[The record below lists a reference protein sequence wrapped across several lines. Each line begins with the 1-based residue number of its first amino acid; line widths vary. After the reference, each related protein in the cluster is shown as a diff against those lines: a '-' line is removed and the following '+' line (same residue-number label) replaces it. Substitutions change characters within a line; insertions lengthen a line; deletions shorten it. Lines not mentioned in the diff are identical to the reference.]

1 MRRVSKIAV
10 AGIASAALALTATAC
25 GSTSAD
31 KAKED
36 AAPSGSSS
44 AQSGVKVGI
53 AYDVGGRGDH
63 SFNDSAARGVD
74 KAKAEFG
81 GDVKEL
87 TAKTTDTEAD
97 RVDRLTQLAEA
108 GYNPVVGIGYAYA
121 NSMKSVAAK
130 FPAVTFGIV
139 DSVVDAKNVDNI
151 VFTEEQG
158 SYLGGVAAALKTK
171 KDHVG
176 FIGGVDVPLIKK
188 FEAGYVQG
196 VHDTNPKI
204 KVDVQYLSHGSDTSG
219 FASPDKGKAAAQ
231 GMLDNGADVIYSAA
245 GSSGS
250 GAIEAVNGSKG
261 AWAIGVD
268 SDQYNQVSLAKYKSS
283 ILTSVVKNVDV
294 GVYDLVK
301 SIHDKKP
308 LVGTNA
314 YSLAK
319 NGVSLS
325 TSGGFIADIQPKID
339 AAKAKIVDGSIKVK
353 TTP

>member
-1 MRRVSKIAV
+1 MRRVTKIA
-10 AGIASAALALTATAC
+10 AASLASAALALTATAC

-31 KAKED
+31 KAKEND
-36 AAPSGSSS
+36 KSS
-44 AQSGVKVGI
+44 ASAAAGIKVGI

-63 SFNDSAARGVD
+63 SFNDSAARGAD

-81 GDVKEL
+81 GELKEL

-97 RVDRLTQLAEA
+97 RVERLSQLAQA
-108 GYNPVVGIGYAYA
+108 GYNPVVGIGYAYS
-121 NSMKSVAAK
+121 NSMKQVAVK
-130 FPAVTFGIV
+130 FPGTTFGIV

-158 SYLGGVAAALKTK
+158 SYLAGVAAALKTQK
-171 KDHVG
+171 KHVG

-188 FEAGYVQG
+188 FEAGFVQG
-196 VHDTNPKI
+196 AKDTDKSL

-231 GMLDNGADVIYSAA
+231 GMLDNGADVIYTAA

-250 GAIEAVNGSKG
+250 GAIEAVNGVKG

-268 SDQYNQVSLAKYKSS
+268 SDQYSQASLAKYKDS

-294 GVYDLVK
+294 GVYDLIK
-301 SIHDKKP
+301 SVNDKKP
-308 LVGTNA
+308 LLGTNS

-319 NGVSLS
+319 NGVSLA
-325 TSGGFIADIQPKID
+325 TSGGFITDIQPKID
-339 AAKAKIVDGSIKVK
+339 AAKQKIVDGSITVK